1 MSEEIEDL
9 ASRIR
14 EVRSGARRG
23 NTIVELMEIAG
34 FEPVSAFRGGDWRGC
49 DFSTCDLRGFDLR
62 DARFFQANFEKA
74 RVEEADF
81 RGANLHQ
88 TTLHLASD
96 WRRAI
101 LSPEQRRAVMLHA
114 DRCGYALT
122 ARDRE
127 ELGTANGSGVS
138 IRQYNERI
146 RDAESYKEALE
157 IFDDLAKAGVAPDK
171 YTFTLLI
178 GAAPSEGLAKGH
190 FQDMLDHQV
199 APDRVALNALMDR
212 MGDRASAE
220 GVISRFAEFG
230 HQPDIISFN
239 ILLKRCQTLEEARA
253 LVAAPPFAVSPDQI
267 SFNILVSFSVDFD
280 SAVQLLEEMQERGFA
295 IRDFDVNAV
304 LDKART
310 RAEIIQGQ
318 VLIEQFNIPPND
330 VTFNILIK
338 KVETW
343 NQALDILDAM
353 RRSGVRPDKY
363 TYNTLILVSD
373 NMDDS
378 FRILRWMAEDGVPCD
393 GDTTTS
399 FGRSHPQAR
408 RILAEVESN
417 GGTPANAL
425 IAVVERFAPLS
436 DRAAL
441 RNAIRG
447 R

>member
-199 APDRVALNALMDR
+199 APDRVALRLQTRTALPPECLDFQ
-212 MGDRASAE
+212 D
-220 GVISRFAEFG
+220 
-230 HQPDIISFN
+230 
-239 ILLKRCQTLEEARA
+239 ARH
-253 LVAAPPFAVSPDQI
+253 
-267 SFNILVSFSVDFD
+267 
-280 SAVQLLEEMQERGFA
+280 
-295 IRDFDVNAV
+295 
-304 LDKART
+304 RT
-310 RAEIIQGQ
+310 RTGDKDHGLAHARSQQ
-318 VLIEQFNIPPND
+318 PV
-330 VTFNILIK
+330 
-338 KVETW
+338 
-343 NQALDILDAM
+343 
-353 RRSGVRPDKY
+353 RRTRGLQP
-363 TYNTLILVSD
+363 
-373 NMDDS
+373 
-378 FRILRWMAEDGVPCD
+378 LRH
-393 GDTTTS
+393 
-399 FGRSHPQAR
+399 R
-408 RILAEVESN
+408 
-417 GGTPANAL
+417 
-425 IAVVERFAPLS
+425 
-436 DRAAL
+436 RAA
-441 RNAIRG
+441 A
-447 R
+447 